1 MKTLILRPTGAI
13 GALFALCIAGV
24 AFAQY
29 SQTAPAPQ
37 QASPEPRPASAP
49 AKASEPAPKALA
61 KAERAPARRA
71 SGKPLAQDPECA
83 FTGRRIVG
91 SLARDDVDAAQKFVR
106 FYEMFSCPTEHLR
119 DAFRCAVRGGAPA
132 PGKPLSER
140 VDECWDKA
148 PIASTGR

>member
-1 MKTLILRPTGAI
+1 MISPFMDTRFRWLAGAFC
-13 GALFALCIAGV
+13 ALFALITAG
-24 AFAQY
+24 A
-29 SQTAPAPQ
+29 
-37 QASPEPRPASAP
+37 
-49 AKASEPAPKALA
+49 ALA
-61 KAERAPARRA
+61 QSGQAPPARPSVRH
-71 SGKPLAQDPECA
+71 KPAALDAECA
-83 FTGRRIVG
+83 FTGRRIVS

-119 DAFRCAVRGGAPA
+119 VAFRCAVKGGAPA